1 MIHRYLILL
10 IFSLPLLYGC
20 SLTTQLMHSSE
31 INQAESLLQ
40 QGKNKEAAAIYI
52 DLATLNTNQ
61 RNQFQLLAADAL
73 IGSGDVKQGKK
84 YINAINS
91 AQLTPKQLNHLKLL
105 QAQVLLS
112 TGDAKKA
119 SMLFQSMQVASLD
132 DRSKSAYYDASALT
146 YALLDQPIKSVQ
158 ALVTLTP
165 FIVSNNKRLQHYDR
179 ILEILITSPA
189 NTLKNQKGSKL
200 STFDGWITLAKLFRS
215 NQADLAGSLAK
226 WRKLYPNH
234 PVTSNLLLD
243 YEKKY
248 QQRFSPP
255 ATIAV
260 FLPRSGA
267 YAEAA
272 RVIKKGFMAAYDL
285 AAQQN
290 PNQAEVIFYDTESAN
305 IADLYQQ
312 AMNKGAQLVIGP
324 LNKKHLSSLVNRVD
338 LNIPV
343 LALNHVEGLSHPRLY
358 QFGLSPIDDA
368 EQVAYKAYQDGYKNA
383 LLLIP
388 QSSRG
393 KRIGH
398 YFTSH
403 WQHLGANI
411 ADSQKYN
418 AATVNFKPLV
428 DEIANKA
435 LNSGGV
441 DMIFMNAYTKSAAIL
456 NPLLRYKQE
465 TANLPIYATSHVYTG
480 SENKF
485 RDENLNG
492 VTFCDIPWVFDEIY
506 TGSLSKTALYRLW
519 GELSSSYLRLL
530 PLGIDAY
537 NLIAHLDKLKTEF
550 YSGATGKLTLGSDN
564 RVNRELYCAQ
574 FVSGKPHLL
583 GFSTE
588 ERLPTAPVVITPA
601 VESATVSE

>member
-1 MIHRYLILL
+1 MHR
-10 IFSLPLLYGC
+10 
-20 SLTTQLMHSSE
+20 SE

-61 RNQFQLLAADAL
+61 RSQFQLLAADAL
-73 IGSGDVKQGKK
+73 IGSGNIKQGKK
-84 YINAINS
+84 YIDAINTS
-91 AQLTPKQLNHLKLL
+91 LLTPKQFNHLKLL

-119 SMLFQSMQVASLD
+119 SLLFQSMQVISLD
-132 DRSKSAYYDASALT
+132 NRSKSAYYDALALA

-158 ALVTLTP
+158 ALIALEP
-165 FIVSNNKRLQHYDR
+165 FIISNDKRLQHYNR
-179 ILEILITSPA
+179 ILETLITSPA
-189 NTLKNQKGSKL
+189 NALKNQKSSKL
-200 STFDGWITLAKLFRS
+200 RTFDGWVALAKLFRS
-215 NQADLAGSLAK
+215 NQIDLTSSLAK
-226 WRKLYPNH
+226 WRKLYSNH
-234 PVTSNLLLD
+234 PVTSNLLLE

-272 RVIKKGFMAAYDL
+272 YIIKRGFMAAYDL

-305 IADLYQQ
+305 IVDLYQQ
-312 AMNKGAQLVIGP
+312 AINEGAQLVIGP
-324 LNKKHLSSLVNRVD
+324 LNKKYLSSLINSID

-343 LALNHVEGLSHPRLY
+343 LALNHVEGLNHPRLY

-368 EQVAYKAYQDGYKNA
+368 EQIAYKAYQDGYKNA

-388 QSSRG
+388 QSRRG
-393 KRIGH
+393 ERIGH
-398 YFTSH
+398 YFTRH

-411 ADSQKYN
+411 ANIQNYDAAAENFDS
-418 AATVNFKPLV
+418 LI
-428 DEIANKA
+428 DDIASKA

-441 DMIFMNAYTKSAAIL
+441 DIIFMNAYTKSAAIL

-465 TANLPIYATSHVYTG
+465 TANLPIYATSHVYLG
-480 SENKF
+480 SENKL

-492 VTFCDIPWVFDEIY
+492 VTFCDIPWVFDDVY
-506 TGSLSKTALYRLW
+506 TGNLSKTALYTLW
-519 GELSSSYLRLL
+519 AELSSAYLRLL

-537 NLIAHLDKLKTEF
+537 NLIAHLDKLNKEP
-550 YSGATGKLTLGSDN
+550 YSGAMGKLTLGSDN
-564 RVNRELYCAQ
+564 RINRELYCAQ
-574 FVSGKPHLL
+574 FVNGKPHLL
-583 GFSTE
+583 GFATEKTQST
-588 ERLPTAPVVITPA
+588 TPVV
-601 VESATVSE
+601 ESVPENTTVISE

>member
-40 QGKNKEAAAIYI
+40 QGKNKEAAAIYVN
-52 DLATLNTNQ
+52 LATLNTNQ
-61 RNQFQLLAADAL
+61 RSQFQLLAADAL
-73 IGSGDVKQGKK
+73 IGSGDIKQGKK
-84 YINAINS
+84 YIDAINS
-91 AQLTPKQLNHLKLL
+91 AQLTPKQVNHLKLL

-112 TGDAKKA
+112 TGEAKKA
-119 SMLFQSMQVASLD
+119 SMLFQSMQVNFLD
-132 DRSKSAYYDASALT
+132 NRSKSAYYDASALA
-146 YALLDQPIKSVQ
+146 YSLLGQPIKSVES
-158 ALVTLTP
+158 LITLTP
-165 FIVSNNKRLQHYDR
+165 FIVSNERRLQHYDR

-189 NTLKNQKGSKL
+189 NTLKNQKRSKL
-200 STFDGWITLAKLFRS
+200 SAFNGWIALAKLFRS
-215 NQADLAGSLAK
+215 NQVDLASSLVK
-226 WRKLYPNH
+226 WRKLNPNH
-234 PVTSNLLLD
+234 PVTSYLLLE

-272 RVIKKGFMAAYDL
+272 RIIKKGFMAAYDL

-290 PNQAEVIFYDTESAN
+290 PNQAKVIFYDTERTN
-305 IADLYQQ
+305 VVKLYQK
-312 AMNKGAQLVIGP
+312 AINEGAQLIVGP
-324 LNKKHLSSLVNRVD
+324 LNKKHLRSLVNGID

-343 LALNHVEGLSHPRLY
+343 LALNHVEGLSHPRFY

-388 QSSRG
+388 QSRRG
-393 KRIGH
+393 ERIGH
-398 YFTSH
+398 YFTRH

-411 ADSQKYN
+411 ANIQSYN
-418 AATVNFKPLV
+418 AGSKNLNALVNRV
-428 DEIANKA
+428 ANKA

-441 DMIFMNAYTKSAAIL
+441 DMIFMNAYTKSAVIL

-465 TANLPIYATSHVYTG
+465 TANLPIYATSQIYAG

-492 VTFCDIPWVFDEIY
+492 VTFCDIPWIFDEVY
-506 TGSLSKTALYRLW
+506 TGNLSKTALYSLW
-519 GELSSSYLRLL
+519 AELSSAYLRLL

-537 NLIAHLDKLKTEF
+537 NLIAHLDKLNTEP
-550 YSGATGKLTLGSDN
+550 YSGAMGKLTLGSDN
-564 RVNRELYCAQ
+564 RINRELYCAQ

-588 ERLPTAPVVITPA
+588 EKQPTVPVV
-601 VESATVSE
+601 ETVPIAY